1 MLSSYEEAGMT
12 EKKDVA
18 PKKVGKMRSLFTTL
32 FLLTAAAGSGG
43 CQAPMSP
50 SSY

>member
-1 MLSSYEEAGMT
+1 MT

-18 PKKVGKMRSLFTTL
+18 PKKVGKMRSLFATL
-32 FLLTAAAGSGG
+32 FVLTAAAGSGG

-50 SSY
+50 SSW